1 MLNESKTVEYKREF
15 TEDIK
20 KTVTAF
26 ANTDGGNIF
35 IGINNEKQVV
45 DLEEP
50 DNVILQVG
58 NLIRDSIRP
67 DVTLF
72 TDLTIEIKDGKPIVV
87 IRVQR
92 GTARPYYIAG
102 KGIRPEGVYV
112 RQGSTTVPASESAI
126 LQMIKDTSG
135 DSSENARSLNQ
146 SLTFETATEFF
157 NKQETAFG
165 ESQKKSLHLIASDG
179 MYTNLGLLLSEQ
191 CSHTIKIAVF
201 EGDTKKI
208 FKERREFTG
217 SLLSQLEDTYNL
229 IDRFNSTRAE
239 VYGLERIDRR
249 DYPPESVREALLN
262 AIVHRD
268 YSFSSST
275 QINIFSHGMEFVTV
289 GGLVKGIAL
298 DDILLGLSILR
309 NPNLAN
315 IFYRLR
321 LIEAYGTGIPK
332 IMDAYA
338 KHEIKPQIEVSS
350 NAFKIVLPNINSSE
364 IRSSGKV
371 VEEIN
376 ERERRI
382 LEIFEEKDSITRK
395 DVETSE
401 GLSQAA
407 AVRVLRKMVQ
417 KGMLKKAGAGKM
429 LVYRKRNTS
438 LELMNDR

>member
-1 MLNESKTVEYKREF
+1 MLNESKTIEYKREF

-26 ANTDGGNIF
+26 ANTDGGKIF
-35 IGINNEKQVV
+35 IGINNEKQIVG
-45 DLEEP
+45 LKEP
-50 DNVILQVG
+50 DHVLLQVG

-72 TDLTIEIKDGKPIVV
+72 TDLTISEQDGKPIVV
-87 IRVQR
+87 IDVQR

-112 RQGSTTVPASESAI
+112 RQGSATVPASESAI

-135 DSSENARSLNQ
+135 DSYENARSLNQ
-146 SLTFETATEFF
+146 NLSFDTATIFF
-157 NKQETAFG
+157 NKQEIAFG
-165 ESQKKSLHLIASDG
+165 ESQKKSLRLIASDG
-179 MYTNLGLLLSEQ
+179 TYTNLGLLLSEQ

-201 EGDTKKI
+201 EGDTKNI

-217 SLLSQLEDTYNL
+217 SLLSQLEETYHL

-239 VYGLERIDRR
+239 VQGLERIDKR
-249 DYPPESVREALLN
+249 DFPPEAVREALLN

-275 QINIFSHGMEFVTV
+275 QINVFSHCMEFVTV
-289 GGLVKGIAL
+289 GGLVKGVAL

-332 IMDAYA
+332 IMDAYEQ
-338 KHEIKPQIEVSS
+338 HETKPHIEVSS
-350 NAFKIVLPNINSSE
+350 NAFKIVLPNINSIE
-364 IRSSGKV
+364 IRSLGKV
-371 VEEIN
+371 VEAID
-376 ERERRI
+376 EREKRI
-382 LEIFEEKDSITRK
+382 LEVFKEKDSITRK
-395 DVETSE
+395 DLETSE
-401 GLSQAA
+401 GLSQATA
-407 AVRVLRKMVQ
+407 GRVLRKMVQ
-417 KGMLKKAGAGKM
+417 KGLLEKAGTGKM
-429 LVYRKRNTS
+429 LVYRKGTR
-438 LELMNDR
+438 DR